1 MSPGGRPSTNG
12 HEISSSDLA
21 SPTAVW
27 ACRSWF
33 CQQRGPFWV
42 KSLTD
47 ARMGARAHGAR
58 KFLGI
63 WSHQAMACSLHDKRV
78 SEILRTLHK

>member
-1 MSPGGRPSTNG
+1 MSSYDVGP
-12 HEISSSDLA
+12 SDLD

-33 CQQRGPFWV
+33 CKQRGPFWV
-42 KSLTD
+42 RNLHD
-47 ARMGARAHGAR
+47 AKLGARAHAER

-63 WSHQAMACSLHDKRV
+63 WSHQPMACALHDKRA
-78 SEILRTLHK
+78 SEILRTLRS

>member
-1 MSPGGRPSTNG
+1 MSSY
-12 HEISSSDLA
+12 EIGAGDHA

-33 CQQRGPFWV
+33 CKHRGPFWV
-42 KSLTD
+42 KSLND
-47 ARMGARAHGAR
+47 ARLGARAHGAR

-63 WSHQAMACSLHDKRV
+63 WNHQAMACALHDKRAA
-78 SEILRTLHK
+78 EILRTLRA